1 MVLTMA
7 SLAKVMTGSF
17 WRLSKTRTCLL
28 VLPTNTR
35 FLSAGLNCTACRK
48 PVAVNVLRAATR
60 HTTRHVARSGYGDAS
75 EGRWV
80 VTEWTRLG

>member
-1 MVLTMA
+1 MVLTIA
-7 SLAKVMTGSF
+7 SLAKVRTGSF

-48 PVAVNVLRAATR
+48 PVAANVLRAATHDR
-60 HTTRHVARSGYGDAS
+60 THDTTRPHTRHDTWRAQGTVA
-75 EGRWV
+75 
-80 VTEWTRLG
+80 